1 MSRPSQLPP
10 RCPLQKKAVA
20 CQTHDPSLI
29 YSQGV
34 DKSSARHHRS
44 LSQSSVL
51 EDQPAWLDDLLNSD
65 SVPKGIRHCR
75 SASDSFAV
83 LDGIVPNLL
92 LSASHEEE
100 QVEDGNILGSGCI
113 YGPNSPRRRSTV
125 EFLDNTVLLAMS
137 DYVDQSSMQ
146 FVKENP
152 QIYGT
157 HLDLKNEFCDAP
169 SYYNIDAKTEK
180 RHPGQRSRTRKLQ
193 YIAELE
199 RTVNVFQTLQSE
211 LSIRV
216 STLLQQKVGL
226 SLENNKLKQQV
237 AKLQQQKLSMD
248 GEYQTLSKEAQRL
261 KLSLANSRSST
272 IDTYVGSNETDS
284 GEVSWQILDWTK
296 LHL

>member
-248 GEYQTLSKEAQRL
+248 G
-261 KLSLANSRSST
+261 
-272 IDTYVGSNETDS
+272 
-284 GEVSWQILDWTK
+284 QI
-296 LHL
+296 